1 MAGKASRET
10 MTVTIHQIAAHVG
23 LSAKTVSRILSHA
36 DAPHRAETRERVL
49 AAARDLGYRPNRSAR
64 AMRTRR
70 AGSVALLLST
80 VTHRSVL
87 SNLLREGI
95 QAALAEHALH
105 LLIASLPDARLTD
118 EEYLPQV
125 LREWATDGLLI
136 NYNADVPAAMP
147 AIIARHA
154 IPSVWINAKRESD
167 CVHPDDFAAGR
178 EATERLIAL
187 GHRRIG
193 FVQFGGVTHYSAAD
207 RREACRAA
215 LAAAGLGPLEL
226 LEGGG
231 APATRAEQACTWLR
245 RPAADRPTAVLAYG
259 AGLALPIIHA
269 AALCGV
275 QVPGDLSVITVA
287 DELDV
292 NLGRPIDTFVLPQE
306 LMGRTAVGMLV
317 EKIATPGRSLPPR
330 AIPLAFA
337 PGGTLGPPR

>member
-1 MAGKASRET
+1 MTSAMAGETSRET

-80 VTHRSVL
+80 VTHRSIL

-95 QAALAEHALH
+95 QSALAEHGLH
-105 LLIASLPDARLTD
+105 LLIASLPDAHLTD
-118 EEYLPQV
+118 EELLPQV

-136 NYNADVPAAMP
+136 NYNADVPATMP

-154 IPSVWINAKRESD
+154 IPSVWINAKREAD
-167 CVHPDDFAAGR
+167 CVHPDDFAAAR

-193 FVQFGGVTHYSAAD
+193 FAAFGGVTHYSAAD
-207 RREACRAA
+207 RLEGCRAA
-215 LAAAGLGPLEL
+215 LAAAGLGQPQVLEA
-226 LEGGG
+226 GG
-231 APATRAEQACTWLR
+231 APAARAALADAWLQA
-245 RPAADRPTAVLAYG
+245 PARVRPTAVLVYG
-259 AGLALPIIHA
+259 AGLAPPIIGSGLQLVA
-269 AALCGV
+269 APSVNAAFLVAAKSRRRRNQAVCQ
-275 QVPGDLSVITVA
+275 QVG
-287 DELDV
+287 
-292 NLGRPIDTFVLPQE
+292 N
-306 LMGRTAVGMLV
+306 
-317 EKIATPGRSLPPR
+317 
-330 AIPLAFA
+330 
-337 PGGTLGPPR
+337 

>member
-1 MAGKASRET
+1 
-10 MTVTIHQIAAHVG
+10 MTVTIHQIATHVG

-49 AAARDLGYRPNRSAR
+49 AAARDLGYRPNLSAR

-87 SNLLREGI
+87 SNPLREGI
-95 QAALAEHALH
+95 QSALAEHGLH
-105 LLIASLPDARLTD
+105 LLVASLPDARLTD
-118 EEYLPQV
+118 EGFLPQV

-136 NYNADVPAAMP
+136 NYNAEVPPAMP
-147 AIIARHA
+147 AIITRHD
-154 IPSVWINAKRESD
+154 IPSVWINAKREAD
-167 CVHPDDFAAGR
+167 CVHPDDFAAAR
-178 EATERLIAL
+178 QATERLIAL

-193 FVQFGGVTHYSAAD
+193 FVEFGGVAHYSAAD
-207 RREACRAA
+207 RRSGCRAA
-215 LAAAGLGPLEL
+215 LTAAGLGPPEL

-231 APATRAEQACTWLR
+231 ASATRAEQACAWLR
-245 RPAADRPTAVLAYG
+245 RPAGDRPTAVLAYG
-259 AGLALPIIHA
+259 AGLALPIVHA

-275 QVPGDLSVITVA
+275 QVPGDLSVITIA

-317 EKIATPGRSLPPR
+317 EKMAEPSHAQPPR

-337 PGGTLGPPR
+337 PGSTVGPPR